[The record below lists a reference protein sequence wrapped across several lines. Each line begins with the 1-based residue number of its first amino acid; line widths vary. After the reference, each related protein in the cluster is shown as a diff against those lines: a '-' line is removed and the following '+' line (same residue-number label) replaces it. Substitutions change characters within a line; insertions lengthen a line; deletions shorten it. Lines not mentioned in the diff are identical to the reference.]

1 MSEVPE
7 DEALIHLQL
16 QPEDDLFPCCDGTE
30 EISQSSSNDTP
41 APERTVCQPCSTGS
55 QMTPTTRGDVTSEE
69 DDKEVVSGE
78 AAEGLSEEQ
87 EDESQEVLEEEDQE
101 VADVSHV
108 ADSDSVEE
116 ASEEAKTVEEDE
128 EDNEF
133 PEEDM
138 TEEVSIQMAEEEAPT
153 ATPTGEEEEDAEEVT
168 KEEPVEE
175 ESQEQEE
182 SMESDT
188 ISGKLMAEAAPV
200 NEAKVPADT
209 KVSVED
215 KILAAEEPDIAQT
228 KESVEVDK
236 VVEESTIAELVQEPG
251 QEAWTDPPAKEKQP
265 VTKES
270 VSDKPAH
277 KSKVKGTPV

>member
-116 ASEEAKTVEEDE
+116 VSEEAKTVEEDE

-133 PEEDM
+133 PEE
-138 TEEVSIQMAEEEAPT
+138 
-153 ATPTGEEEEDAEEVT
+153 EDEEEVT

-200 NEAKVPADT
+200 NKAKVPADT

-215 KILAAEEPDIAQT
+215 KILAAEEPDVAQT

-236 VVEESTIAELVQEPG
+236 VVEELTIAELVQEPG